1 MYVGFHQ
8 LPLITMF
15 GAILAISLVA
25 AWLLIGLV
33 RFLVPRSGFWLEDP
47 LPIRDSIIGACG
59 ALFALIVAFS
69 AAGIW
74 NDAASA
80 RNAVQ
85 READAVE
92 NAQAL
97 AVGMPEQVRAAIA
110 ENLRAYAREVVAID
124 WPAMAKGTPL
134 EDPVF
139 DLSEKHLLDS
149 IGILSRQHADLGSIP
164 TYTPLLN
171 QLLDIRHARL
181 ARIAASNAGITWAQW
196 IAMWLL
202 STATLLAIAIC
213 NSHSFRM
220 QIVATHLYV
229 LVASAAYFVILTH
242 DRPFI
247 GKVSIQPSAIGGLA
261 R

>member
-15 GAILAISLVA
+15 AAILAIGLLVS
-25 AWLLIGLV
+25 WLLIGIV
-33 RFLVPRSGFWLEDP
+33 RVLVPRVGFWLEDP
-47 LPIRDSIIGACG
+47 LPIRDSIINACG
-59 ALFALIVAFS
+59 AVFALIVAFT

-74 NDAASA
+74 NDAAAA

-85 READAVE
+85 READAIE

-97 AVGMPEQVRAAIA
+97 ALSMPTETQAAIS
-110 ENLRAYAREVVAID
+110 ENLDAYAKDVAAID
-124 WPAMAKGTPL
+124 WPAMGQGSVHD
-134 EDPVF
+134 DPVF
-139 DLSEKHLLDS
+139 DRAEAHLLAAIS
-149 IGILSRQHADLGSIP
+149 LLSRQHATLGGIS
-164 TYTPLLN
+164 TYTALLN

-181 ARIAASNAGITWAQW
+181 ARIAASNAGISWAQW
-196 IAMWLL
+196 IAMCLL
-202 STATLLAIAIC
+202 STVTLLAITIC

-247 GKVSIQPSAIGGLA
+247 GTISIQPTAMQRLA